1 MIARLERHAEG
12 VPVVPF
18 SIVPGARRRKLGMNA
33 KSSQRRGAGDC
44 RPPGEQARA
53 HAVVVATVPAMRP
66 RVSLVSRRFVDLR
79 RVASQMC
86 MSRDVL
92 VRMPGCP

>member
-1 MIARLERHAEG
+1 M
-12 VPVVPF
+12 
-18 SIVPGARRRKLGMNA
+18 
-33 KSSQRRGAGDC
+33 
-44 RPPGEQARA
+44 
-53 HAVVVATVPAMRP
+53 VPAMRP

-86 MSRDVL
+86 MPRDVL